1 MNRHQMFNPKNYQE
15 DPTKNVWLLS
25 TRNEVLDFYEAEMIK
40 PDYEGCDDT
49 DMLVMLGKHIA
60 DMKPSQPTMP
70 WDALVSEVAEGL
82 LDLDEWSLDHYDI
95 EETLMQNT

>member
-1 MNRHQMFNPKNYQE
+1 
-15 DPTKNVWLLS
+15 
-25 TRNEVLDFYEAEMIK
+25 
-40 PDYEGCDDT
+40 
-49 DMLVMLGKHIA
+49 MLVMLGKHIA

-82 LDLDEWSLDHYDI
+82 LELDEWSLDHYDI